1 VLPHPKYYLELLI
14 MDIPIK
20 LDQNLMTAGKLSMS
34 QLKLKVN
41 VVDLS
46 KKPMVENQEK
56 DHNNVEL

>member
-1 VLPHPKYYLELLI
+1 
-14 MDIPIK
+14 MDTPIK
-20 LDQNLMTAGKLSMS
+20 LDQNLMIVGKLSKS
-34 QLKLKVN
+34 QLKSKDN